1 MLSIGTICIVL
12 IVCFGLLGASYASW
26 TQTFSIFGTIST
38 GQLVIVVRDVIL
50 ESTNGYKSCS
60 FSVNR
65 ESNIVDEVVMDVE
78 TESEPFE
85 AVVRIAVEN
94 IGTLPVACNGVNKSV
109 SDGVEIEL
117 VETPPNIEPGETAFI
132 KMRIVKGYCE
142 DFEFSTFLT
151 FEQAI

>member
-85 AVVRIAVEN
+85 AVV
-94 IGTLPVACNGVNKSV
+94 GLQSKTSV
-109 SDGVEIEL
+109 RYPLHAMGLIRVSQTEL
-117 VETPPNIEPGETAFI
+117 
-132 KMRIVKGYCE
+132 K
-142 DFEFSTFLT
+142 
-151 FEQAI
+151 